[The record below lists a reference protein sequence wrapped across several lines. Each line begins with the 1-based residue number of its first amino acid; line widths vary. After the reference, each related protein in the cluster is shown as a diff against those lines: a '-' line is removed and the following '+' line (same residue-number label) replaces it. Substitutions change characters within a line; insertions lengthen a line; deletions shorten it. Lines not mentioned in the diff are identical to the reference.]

1 MRTLHTALFAG
12 IAAIGLSGMA
22 VAQTAQTHVMT
33 IRMPGGGIAQIQYTG
48 NLAPQ
53 VSIASGPAAVDAA
66 MPMPTLFG
74 PDSPF
79 AALDRISAEMD
90 RQLAEVLHA
99 ADAAAAQAR
108 SGRMVEAGLNA
119 LPPGIQSYSFVSTMS
134 GNGVCSESVEIIAP
148 GNGQKPRIVRHSSG
162 NCAALPRAGGAV
174 SLPAAPAPKD
184 RPDVVRTSAHGAHPS
199 AGLVREIPAAVR

>member
-48 NLAPQ
+48 NIAPQ

-90 RQLAEVLHA
+90 RQMVAVLHA

-108 SGRMVEAGLNA
+108 SGRMIEAGLNA
-119 LPPGIQSYSFVSTMS
+119 PPPGTQSYSFVSTMS

-162 NCAALPRAGGAV
+162 NCAALPGAGGAV

-184 RPDVVRTSAHGAHPS
+184 RPDVVWTSAHGAHPS